1 VQLRRFIV
9 RVVVLACVLTPGRA
23 RAGLVERAEQ
33 LLRTIPQQRD
43 REHRYAVADQAQ
55 SLCEQAIRER
65 PRDPAPHI
73 VLARILTIADPD
85 HPEAC
90 RPHSCERA
98 IAELKEARKLDA
110 AGAEAQ
116 HIASELGLV
125 YSRVGAYEDA
135 LAEYDRALRLVDP
148 ERRPSVFEDYDR
160 SVLYGNSAE
169 TVMALGR
176 LDAAIE
182 RYRMAEATSAQ
193 GDIQWELAEWGL
205 GVALD
210 RDEQVEKSRQAIQ
223 RALDIDPT
231 MAHLADESV
240 FFEPAG
246 DKRYYEALG
255 HEVAGDRELAL
266 AAWRMFLAEAPSS
279 QYAKRARAH
288 LADLKRAPL
297 VASSIDPAH
306 VHVGIGE
313 IMDLRAL
320 RPAATL
326 RDVVAQHQDELRL
339 CYARV
344 LRSEPQ
350 ARGELRL
357 QLVIEPTGWLYTHA
371 RVLLST
377 VASDK
382 LAHCV
387 ELAATTW
394 RFPLSDVA
402 EQEEIVV
409 TLSFAGR

>member
-9 RVVVLACVLTPGRA
+9 RALLLACICTPTPA

-33 LLRTIPQQRD
+33 LFRTIPQQRD
-43 REHRYAVADQAQ
+43 REHRFAVADQVQ
-55 SLCEQAIRER
+55 SLCEQAIREH

-73 VLARILTIADPD
+73 VLARVLTTADPD
-85 HPEAC
+85 HPEVC

-98 IAELKEARKLDA
+98 IAELKEARRLDA
-110 AGAEAQ
+110 AGAEGQ

-125 YSRVGAYEDA
+125 FSRVGAYEDA
-135 LAEYDRALRLVDP
+135 LDEYDRALKLVDP
-148 ERRPSVFEDYDR
+148 ERHPNMFDGYTRG
-160 SVLYGNSAE
+160 VLYGNSAE
-169 TVMALGR
+169 TLMALGR
-176 LDAAIE
+176 LDQAIE
-182 RYRMAEATSAQ
+182 RYRQAEANSMQ
-193 GDIQWELAEWGL
+193 GEIEWELAEWGL

-210 RDEQVEKSRQAIQ
+210 RDEQIEKSRQAIQ
-223 RALDIDPT
+223 RALEIDPT

-266 AAWRMFLAEAPSS
+266 AAWRAFLAEAPSS
-279 QYAKRARAH
+279 QYARRARAH
-288 LADLKRAPL
+288 LADLKRSPAG
-297 VASSIDPAH
+297 SSMTDPAR
-306 VHVGIGE
+306 VRVSVGE
-313 IMDLRAL
+313 IMDLRGL
-320 RPAATL
+320 RSAASL
-326 RDVVAQHQDELRL
+326 RDVVAQHHDELRL

-344 LRSEPQ
+344 LRTEPQ

-357 QLVIEPTGWLYTHA
+357 QLVIEPNGWLYTRA

-377 VASDK
+377 VESDK
-382 LAHCV
+382 LGHCV

-394 RFPLSDVA
+394 RFPVSDVP

>member
-1 VQLRRFIV
+1 VQLRRFVV
-9 RVVVLACVLTPGRA
+9 RAILLACLLVPARA
-23 RAGLVERAEQ
+23 HAGLVERAEQ

-43 REHRYAVADQAQ
+43 REHRFAVADQAQ
-55 SLCEQAIRER
+55 SLCEQAIREH

-73 VLARILTIADPD
+73 VLARILTTADPD

-90 RPHSCERA
+90 RPRSCERA
-98 IAELKEARKLDA
+98 IAELKEARRLDA

-116 HIASELGLV
+116 RIAAELGLV
-125 YSRVGAYEDA
+125 LSRVGAYEDA
-135 LAEYDRALRLVDP
+135 LAEYDRALKLVDP
-148 ERRPSVFEDYDR
+148 ERRPSLFDDYGR

-169 TVMALGR
+169 TLMALGR

-182 RYRMAEATSAQ
+182 RYRQAEATSVQ
-193 GDIQWELAEWGL
+193 GDIEWELAEWGL

-210 RDEQVEKSRQAIQ
+210 RDEQIEKSRQAIQ
-223 RALDIDPT
+223 RALDVDPT
-231 MAHLADESV
+231 MSHLADESV

-266 AAWRMFLAEAPSS
+266 GAWRAFLSEAKSS
-279 QYAKRARAH
+279 QYAARARTH
-288 LADLKRAPL
+288 LAELKRAPPM
-297 VASSIDPAH
+297 ASTIDPARL
-306 VHVGIGE
+306 HVGIGE

-320 RPAATL
+320 RSAGAL
-326 RDVVAQHQDELRL
+326 RDVIGQHLDELRL

-344 LRSEPQ
+344 LRTEPA

-357 QLVIEPTGWLYTHA
+357 QLVIEPTGWLYTRA

-377 VASDK
+377 VTSDK
-382 LAHCV
+382 LARCV

-394 RFPLSDVA
+394 RFSISDVI

-409 TLSFAGR
+409 TLSFTGK